1 MFFSSL
7 LNSDYSFVCF
17 PNFCHKKLFCFREYL
32 FTAKNSALFIFQCTI
47 CLDSFSV
54 NACPS
59 GSLADSLIIL
69 PYYSLFVNTF
79 FEKNFIFLCPC
90 FVAPY
95 VVLLCMHCTLY
106 IAYIKII
113 TQKNFYVFLKKT
125 KFLQKKGRLPPPM
138 VFAFC
143 TIPPD
148 TAYSKYISI
157 SNNSITCHLEII
169 LAHRQ

>member
-7 LNSDYSFVCF
+7 LNSDFSFVCF

-32 FTAKNSALFIFQCTI
+32 FTDKNSALFIFQCTI

-79 FEKNFIFLCPC
+79 FEKKFIFLCPC
-90 FVAPY
+90 FVVPY
-95 VVLLCMHCTLY
+95 VVSLFERCILY

-113 TQKNFYVFLKKT
+113 TQKIFMFFSKRINFFRKKEG
-125 KFLQKKGRLPPPM
+125 FRLPWYLLSAPSPQ
-138 VFAFC
+138 
-143 TIPPD
+143 IPH
-148 TAYSKYISI
+148 TANTSPFP
-157 SNNSITCHLEII
+157 II
-169 LAHRQ
+169 QSPVT